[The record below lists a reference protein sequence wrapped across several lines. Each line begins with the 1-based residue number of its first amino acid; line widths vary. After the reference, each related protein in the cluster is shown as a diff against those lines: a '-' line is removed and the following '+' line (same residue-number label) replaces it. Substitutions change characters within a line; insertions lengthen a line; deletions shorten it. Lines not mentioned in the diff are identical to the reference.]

1 MINFT
6 KHAKSIKNYFNPT
19 QKIISYTAL
28 FLLTGILF
36 SSCGTH
42 LTIKKRVYRNGY
54 YISTT
59 SNNNGNVTTDDSKIE
74 TQTDHAEVK
83 TTLSVQ
89 PNKDVASIAKNES
102 QTQESVGIVPSSEIT
117 EKSKNPVL
125 NPEQGKM
132 SDDIKQNNRLTK
144 QKIKNTIQQIGKNDN
159 LKDHSDG
166 LSLFWIVILVILILW
181 AIGFIGGSVGSLINL
196 LLLVA
201 LILLILWLLRVI

>member
-6 KHAKSIKNYFNPT
+6 KHTKSIKNYFNPT

-59 SNNNGNVTTDDSKIE
+59 SNNNGNVASDDSKIE
-74 TQTDHAEVK
+74 TEIENAELK
-83 TTLSVQ
+83 STLSVQ
-89 PNKDVASIAKNES
+89 PNKDVESIAKNEN
-102 QTQESVGIVPSSEIT
+102 QTQESVGMVSSSEKT
-117 EKSKNPVL
+117 EKSKDPVL
-125 NPEQGKM
+125 DSEQEKM
-132 SDDIKQNNRLTK
+132 GDDSKHNNRLTK
-144 QKIKNTIQQIGKNDN
+144 QKIKNSIQHFGKNN
-159 LKDHSDG
+159 NFKDQSDG